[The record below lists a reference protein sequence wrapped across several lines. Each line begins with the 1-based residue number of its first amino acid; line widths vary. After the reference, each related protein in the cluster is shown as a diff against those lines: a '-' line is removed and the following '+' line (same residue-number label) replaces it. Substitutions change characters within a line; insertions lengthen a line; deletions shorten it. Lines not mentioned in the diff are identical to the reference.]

1 MRFLRT
7 WNKEQEAKE
16 KGSELERR
24 IDEVWIQFA
33 IWVPRPRHLSHKRIG
48 LIGVSPSIK
57 MACLQLV
64 NLYSLRSHPP
74 SVVTVW
80 PGQGCQPAWSY
91 LILNLSN
98 LSALLFFCVWIR
110 PSAHHASAEAS
121 VSNCL
126 GQRSLWNK
134 VNATLCCT
142 GDEKMLTG
150 DHNSMLFFPL

>member
-16 KGSELERR
+16 KGGELERR
-24 IDEVWIQFA
+24 IDGVWIQFA

-110 PSAHHASAEAS
+110 PSAHHASALKPPYPTVWVKDPFAIRLMWPF
-121 VSNCL
+121 VVQVMRKC
-126 GQRSLWNK
+126 
-134 VNATLCCT
+134 
-142 GDEKMLTG
+142 
-150 DHNSMLFFPL
+150 